1 MISNEE
7 RREVA
12 ARMRDQLTYM
22 RKNKEYYK
30 YDLDIVECGNRTY
43 RNIAGS
49 VEKYGNVYEG
59 NYIHI
64 VEKLADL
71 IDIPTCTIVDSYQLI
86 VPGLDE
92 LELDDMCHFN
102 LSCGH
107 DAYGYEEPKR
117 CPECG
122 AVVLNED

>member
-1 MISNEE
+1 MISDEE

-12 ARMRDQLTYM
+12 ARMRNQLTFM

-64 VEKLADL
+64 VERLADL
-71 IDIPTCTIVDSYQLI
+71 IDIPTCR
-86 VPGLDE
+86 
-92 LELDDMCHFN
+92 LELTDVETHGNAKVRIYEC
-102 LSCGH
+102 SECGRTCEEI
-107 DAYGYEEPKR
+107 YGKYER
-117 CPECG
+117 CPHCG
-122 AVVLNED
+122 TEVVDED